1 MTYFSNGG
9 IYLIKRE
16 LLNLIP
22 KNTKFNATDLMEKAI
37 SEGNKVAAYNF
48 SGYWLD
54 IGKPEDFEQAQID
67 IKNLK

>member
-1 MTYFSNGG
+1 
-9 IYLIKRE
+9 
-16 LLNLIP
+16 LIP
-22 KNTKFNATDLMEKAI
+22 KNTKFNATDLMEKTI
-37 SEGNKVAAYNF
+37 LEGKKVAAYNF